1 MGPLHLLGVMALV
14 ISVIIRIRCLR
25 EGGHMK
31 KDRFTKIMD
40 KVTWI
45 FVIGGILLICVSVY
59 PRMKEFIDY
68 KKQVAFYDELVQNHK
83 EMRATNNT
91 DSKLLSDTSMP
102 MPTPEEEPSILA
114 NMAPLLESNE
124 ETIGWITIPNTAIN
138 YPLVQHTDNQYYL
151 EYNSANEPSAYGS
164 IYIDYRNDKRLIDR
178 NTLIYGHNMNN
189 GTMFHE
195 LVKYKERDFFKQHPY
210 IYMSNL
216 YETFTY
222 EIFAVYVV
230 DADVETVEVVYE
242 SDEAF
247 MNYIQDCQ
255 TRSIWPRS
263 IELEATDQIITL
275 VTCSYEL
282 DNARTL
288 VQAKLIK

>member
-1 MGPLHLLGVMALV
+1 
-14 ISVIIRIRCLR
+14 
-25 EGGHMK
+25 MK
-31 KDRFTKIMD
+31 KGRFSKVMN

-45 FVIGGILLICVSVY
+45 FYIGGILLICVSVY
-59 PRMKEFIDY
+59 PSMKEFIEY
-68 KKQVAFYDELVQNHK
+68 KKQVAFYNGLVEKQV
-83 EMRATNNT
+83 EVEATDDT
-91 DSKLLSDTSMP
+91 DSKLLADTP
-102 MPTPEEEPSILA
+102 MPTPTPSEESTIQA
-114 NMAPLLESNE
+114 HMAPLLERNE
-124 ETIGWITIPNTAIN
+124 ETIGWITIPNTPIN
-138 YPLVQHTDNQYYL
+138 YPLVQHEDNQYYL
-151 EYNSANEPSAYGS
+151 EYNSDNEPSAYGS
-164 IYIDYRNDKRLIDR
+164 IYVDYRNNKQLIDK

-195 LVKYKERDFFKQHPY
+195 LIKYKEQDFFKQHPY

-222 EIFAVYVV
+222 EVFAVYVV
-230 DADVETVEVVYE
+230 DADVETVEVEYE

-255 TRSIWPRS
+255 ARSIWPRS
-263 IELEATDQIITL
+263 IELESTDQIITL
-275 VTCSYEL
+275 VTCSYET